1 MNLIFQDRRE
11 RRSSNSATALRY
23 QLESTLRQ
31 GKMAALALTDES
43 GTLVAYAGDE
53 AVCAELGALAPVVA
67 HGWPADFAPVPVVVG
82 TSSAPARSITK
93 EDVSVRS
100 IECFGEALFLVSLGG
115 GVARDALLAHSARGV
130 HRILTAN

>member
-11 RRSSNSATALRY
+11 RRSSNSATALRF

-31 GKMAALALTDES
+31 GKLAALALTDES
-43 GTLVAYAGDE
+43 GTLIAYAGDQ
-53 AVCAELGALAPVVA
+53 AVCAELGAIAPVVA
-67 HGWPADFAPVPVVVG
+67 HGWPADFAPVPVQVAS
-82 TSSAPARSITK
+82 SSAPPRTITK
-93 EDVSVRS
+93 DDVSVRAL
-100 IECFGEALFLVSLGG
+100 ECFGESLFLASLGG